1 MGGTPGKPTLGDT
14 SSPYGDKYAKQATN
28 LQEKEKKLHAQL
40 TAHGGSANFDLQR
53 EYIEKLEDLGEQK
66 KRMVLELNQVY
77 NTLQK
82 SNTGGAQQLKTQMN
96 LLQNSKKQLQNN
108 KDEMRNV
115 RHHNIKNLRL
125 TEINT
130 YYSQQYKAY
139 FNIFRNMVFI
149 CIGLVFITMLR
160 QRYILPSKI
169 ANILAILL
177 IIIGLFFIIPPLL
190 DIQARDNL
198 VFEEYEF
205 PFNAKHVKTGDMDT
219 GKLAKEWESDIGEG
233 IQHIGLDLESEAIK
247 YEKDLGKLAGGM
259 CLGQG
264 CCRSDQELVK
274 NKCQDRVAKSAKAG
288 TSEGFLSGQ
297 SSQQPG
303 AFINR
308 GAPYNNPSNFGL
320 VASPNSNLYSL
331 N

>member
-1 MGGTPGKPTLGDT
+1 MGAGNGKPTLGD
-14 SSPYGDKYAKQATN
+14 SPYGDKYAAKAAALREKQN
-28 LQEKEKKLHAQL
+28 KIYKQL
-40 TAHGGSANFDLQR
+40 AAVGGSANFDLQR
-53 EYIEKLEDLGEQK
+53 EYIEKLEDLGEDQK
-66 KRMVLELNQVY
+66 KYVEELNQVY

-96 LLQNSKKQLQNN
+96 LLKNSEQQLQNN
-108 KDEMRNV
+108 KDEMNKA
-115 RHHNIKNLRL
+115 RHHNINNLRL

-139 FNIFRNMVFI
+139 FNIFRNMVFL

-160 QRYILPSKI
+160 QRYILTSKI
-169 ANILAILL
+169 ANILAIIL

-205 PFNAKHVKTGDMDT
+205 PFNAKHAKTGDMDAD
-219 GKLAKEWESDIGEG
+219 KLAETWESDVGEG
-233 IQHIGLDLESEAIK
+233 IIHLGKDLESEAIK

-259 CLGQG
+259 CIGKE
-264 CCRSDQELVK
+264 CCGPNQLFEK
-274 NKCQDRVAKSAKAG
+274 NKCKDRVAKSSNAG
-288 TSEGFLSGQ
+288 GSEGFLSGQ

-303 AFINR
+303 TFINR

-320 VASPNSNLYSL
+320 IVPPNSNLYSL